1 MTPKLSSII
10 SRVLIAIILVV
21 IGVTI
26 FVVEIIALN
35 GFCEREAG
43 PALITAL
50 ICHSASAILVVIL
63 VGRLAPLLM
72 TKFNWN
78 GTLAMIVSVFAGTL
92 SGGFL
97 FFLATLLSL
106 ILAMVLWEL

>member
-1 MTPKLSSII
+1 MRPKKSSIV
-10 SRVLIAIILVV
+10 SKVLTTVILVV
-21 IGVTI
+21 IGITI
-26 FVVEIIALN
+26 LFVEIIALN
-35 GFCEREAG
+35 GFSDREAG
-43 PALITAL
+43 PALLTAL

-63 VGRLAPLLM
+63 VGRLAPLLI

-78 GTLAMIVSVFAGTL
+78 GILAVMVSVLAGAL

-97 FFLATLLSL
+97 FILATVLSI

>member
-10 SRVLIAIILVV
+10 SRVLIIIILAVTGV
-21 IGVTI
+21 IFFI
-26 FVVEIIALN
+26 AEIIGLN
-35 GFCEREAG
+35 GFSDREAG
-43 PALITAL
+43 PALITVL

-63 VGRLAPLLM
+63 VGRLTRLLM

-78 GTLAMIVSVFAGTL
+78 AIPAMMVSVFAGTL

-97 FFLATLLSL
+97 FFLATFLSFV
-106 ILAMVLWEL
+106 LAMVLWEL

>member
-1 MTPKLSSII
+1 MGPKSSSIV
-10 SRVLIAIILVV
+10 SRVITIIILVV
-21 IGVTI
+21 IGISII
-26 FVVEIIALN
+26 FVEIIALN
-35 GFCEREAG
+35 GFSDREAG

-78 GTLAMIVSVFAGTL
+78 GILAMMVSVFAGTL

-97 FFLATLLSL
+97 FLLATVLSVLL
-106 ILAMVLWEL
+106 AAVLWEL

>member
-21 IGVTI
+21 IGATI

-35 GFCEREAG
+35 GFSDREAG

-50 ICHSASAILVVIL
+50 ICHGASAILVVIL
-63 VGRLAPLLM
+63 VGRLTRLLM
-72 TKFNWN
+72 TKFDWN
-78 GTLAMIVSVFAGTL
+78 GILAMMMSVFAGTL

-97 FFLATLLSL
+97 FFLATILSILLAS
-106 ILAMVLWEL
+106 MLWEL